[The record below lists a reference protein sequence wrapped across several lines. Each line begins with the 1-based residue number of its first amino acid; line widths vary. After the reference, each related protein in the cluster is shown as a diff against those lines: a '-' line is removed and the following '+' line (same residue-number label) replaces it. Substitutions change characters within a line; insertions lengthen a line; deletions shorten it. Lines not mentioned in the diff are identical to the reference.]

1 MFLLYLHSWH
11 SHLNILA
18 GVLEQEEED
27 SPGGGERDRAEE
39 AADPRAGQEALRGAR
54 LRLRPQVQG
63 PIV

>member
-1 MFLLYLHSWH
+1 M
-11 SHLNILA
+11 NILA

-63 PIV
+63 PIVLK